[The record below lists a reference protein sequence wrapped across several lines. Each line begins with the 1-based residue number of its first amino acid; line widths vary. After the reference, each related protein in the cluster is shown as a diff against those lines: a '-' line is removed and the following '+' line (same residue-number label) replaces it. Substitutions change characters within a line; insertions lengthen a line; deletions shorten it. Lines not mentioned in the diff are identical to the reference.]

1 MPEIYDTTARDA
13 QRAVRVLRLDLIEAI
28 AHRLERYPL
37 RQGELAELLGIARP
51 RLNRLLK
58 REVELFSLDALAAIA
73 VRAGLAV
80 KLGATRPYGGR

>member
-13 QRAVRVLRLDLIEAI
+13 QRAVRVMRLDLIEAI